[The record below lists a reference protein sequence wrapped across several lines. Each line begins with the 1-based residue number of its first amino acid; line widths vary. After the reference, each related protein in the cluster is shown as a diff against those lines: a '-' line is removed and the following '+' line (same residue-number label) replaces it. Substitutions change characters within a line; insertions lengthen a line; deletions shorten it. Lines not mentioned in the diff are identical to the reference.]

1 LTEPALGPTAAAE
14 RAGSGSGGGVAL
26 LAPPPVAV
34 PRPPAAS
41 QVWAAQAVPTPIV
54 PHRRQPPTAPRSLWL
69 VVYLV
74 AILGPLALAHVE
86 GPPGRSFALELGSS
100 LGIVALSLLALQ
112 LVLPARLRLFSRLG
126 ADVAVRLHRRL
137 ADLTLAMMVAHIAV
151 VIVADHSRLG
161 LLAFVG
167 EPWRA
172 QAGIGSFVTFGTLFG
187 TSMFRRHVRLSY
199 AAWRGIHVLLGCAA
213 LLLAVAHTIGV
224 GRYLARGVA
233 MWALVGLTVV
243 GVGGVVITRLWRPRR
258 LARRS
263 YVVERVVP
271 EIGGATT
278 LVLRAHRHHGHH
290 FNPGQ
295 FAWLKLS
302 DERYR
307 LTEHPFSYSSS
318 ALKPQ
323 TPSFTIKA
331 YGGFSADVDMLTAGT
346 ELIVDGPHGSFRIH
360 RGSRGVLLLAGGI
373 GITPCMSIL
382 RTAADRGERRR
393 YLLMYGSRDESQIIF
408 GRELEELSER
418 LDLTVVHVLSEPSE
432 EWAGERGFMSMALLD
447 RSLPDDLRKWEF
459 FMCGPPPMAAGAS
472 RALDGLGI
480 PKECV
485 HIEQFVEV

>member
-1 LTEPALGPTAAAE
+1 
-14 RAGSGSGGGVAL
+14 
-26 LAPPPVAV
+26 
-34 PRPPAAS
+34 
-41 QVWAAQAVPTPIV
+41 VPTPIV

-69 VVYLV
+69 VVYIV
-74 AILGPLALAHVE
+74 AILGPLALAHIA
-86 GPPGRSFALELGSS
+86 GPPGRTFALELGSS

-161 LLAFVG
+161 LLSFVG

-172 QAGIGSFVTFGTLFG
+172 QAGIGSFVAFGMLFG
-187 TSMFRRHVRLSY
+187 TSLFRRHVRLSY

-233 MWALVGLTVV
+233 MWALVGLALV
-243 GVGGVVITRLWRPRR
+243 GVGGVVVIRLWRPRV
-258 LARRS
+258 LSRRS
-263 YVVERVVP
+263 YVVERVIP
-271 EIGGATT
+271 ELGGATT
-278 LVLRAHRHHGHH
+278 LALRAHRHHGHH

-295 FAWLKLS
+295 FAWLKLT

-318 ALKPQ
+318 ALHPQ

-331 YGGFSADVDMLTAGT
+331 YGGFSADVDMLTPGT

-393 YLLMYGSRDESQIIF
+393 YLLIYGSRDEDQILF
-408 GRELEELSER
+408 GKELDALSER
-418 LDLTVVHVLSEPSE
+418 LDLAVVHVLSEPSG
-432 EWAGERGFMSMALLD
+432 EWAGERGFMSAALFD
-447 RSLPDDLRKWEF
+447 RYLPDDLRKWEF
-459 FMCGPPPMAAGAS
+459 FMCGPPPMSAGAS
-472 RALDGLGI
+472 RALDELGI